1 MIIVTLRW
9 AVFSIVLLLVSTS
22 ASAGVIEGR
31 IAYRKGDYATAKR
44 ELEADVQGG
53 AVRAYFLGLMYLHGD
68 GVPKDDARALNL
80 LRTAADDNYAAAQYL
95 LGKRYFYGRGIPRNN
110 ALAMSYLLAAA
121 ADDDYRAVVFLR
133 TVQKGSGGERK
144 DQERV
149 VAAVKRKARAKDH
162 DAQYTLAF
170 MHLIGDGVPK
180 DAAQELTWY
189 QAAAAKNAR
198 AAFMLSL
205 MYYYGDGV
213 AQNPVESVRL
223 MRTAAEMGDLR
234 SQYYLGTFHYH
245 GVGCLE
251 DKPFAAAWFKKSADS
266 GFAEA
271 QLAYGLVLLAGSGVI
286 QDKGK
291 AIEWLGKAS
300 QQNNIRA
307 KEIMKELLTYRGQP
321 GSTVIVGETGAS
333 SGRRQP
339 DNQLRIEGKG
349 VILDQGDYGLKFS
362 LPNLYDA
369 YAPQNQVTSRSVWEK
384 LQGATFEIVFRPS
397 K

>member
-1 MIIVTLRW
+1 MTVRWSVIVV
-9 AVFSIVLLLVSTS
+9 ALLLVPIS
-22 ASAGVIEGR
+22 AFAGVIEGR
-31 IAYRKGDYATAKR
+31 IAYRKGDFATAKR
-44 ELEADVQGG
+44 EFETDLQGG
-53 AVRAYFLGLMYLHGD
+53 AIRDYFLGLMYLRGD
-68 GVPKDDARALNL
+68 GVAKDDARGLSL
-80 LRTAADDNYAAAQYL
+80 LKTAADDNYAAAQYQM
-95 LGKRYFYGRGIPRNN
+95 GKRYYYGRGVARNT

-121 ADDDYRAVVFLR
+121 ADDDYRAIVFLR

-180 DAAQELTWY
+180 DATQELSWY

-223 MRTAAEMGDLR
+223 MRAAAEMGDLR

-245 GVGCLE
+245 GVGCPE
-251 DKPFAAAWFKKSADS
+251 DKPLAATWFKKSADS

-271 QLAYGLVLLAGSGVI
+271 QLAFGLVLLSGSGVI

-307 KEIMKELLTYRGQP
+307 KEIMKELLTYRGQS
-321 GSTVIVGETGAS
+321 GSTVIVGETGAGAQS
-333 SGRRQP
+333 ARRQA
-339 DNQLRIEGKG
+339 DNQLRVEGKG

-369 YAPQNQVTSRSVWEK
+369 YAPQNQMATRSVWEK
-384 LQGATFEIVFRPS
+384 LQGATLEIVFRPL